1 MTDPPRYPGP
11 GSPDSLASTGRDGGQ
26 PAGRARWKTVAILVA
41 VVALLAVMIILH
53 VTGVVGS
60 GTNG

>member
-1 MTDPPRYPGP
+1 MADPPAYPGTGSSDDP
-11 GSPDSLASTGRDGGQ
+11 GQSGGQ
-26 PAGRARWKTVAILVA
+26 AAGRARWKTAAI
-41 VVALLAVMIILH
+41 VVIVIALLAVMVILH